1 MVISEQHV
9 TSMYT
14 KKEHMKRRDF
24 IKRTG
29 LSAMGLPFVIKDVS
43 YQTIMKP
50 LFTIDESAEDRI
62 LIIIRMNGGNDGL
75 NTVIPLDGYDNL
87 VKQRSNLILP
97 KNDILDLNTSNIGLH
112 STMTG
117 MRNMFNDG
125 NLSIIQNV
133 GYESQNRSHFKSTDI
148 WSRGLIGN
156 NGTSGWLGRF
166 LDQEFPNFPNDYPNE
181 EHTDPFAISV
191 GSQVSSTCQGLLSNF
206 SMAVSDPTDVNQLS
220 TSLSVFENSTYG
232 DRLKFISLIINQSNS
247 YSVQIENA
255 IQSGNTLST
264 LYDNENK
271 LAKQMRG
278 IAQLISGG
286 LQTKVYVLNV
296 NGFDTHS
303 AQVDSNNSNIGKH
316 QELLKTI
323 SDAVEAFQDDLN
335 LLGIEDR
342 VLGMTFSEFGRQ
354 IASNAS
360 LGSDH
365 GEAAPMFLFGSC
377 LKNRVIGKNPEI
389 SNAIVPQKAV
399 DFEYDFRDI
408 YASILKDWFLVPV
421 SQIQSLFE
429 HQVIFQPLISCG
441 GDNPVVDDKTEGIIV
456 YPNPTVSTATLA
468 FSSLKENVELALFD
482 LTGQR
487 LRTLFNKELPD
498 EKHFVP
504 IDVSALA
511 EGVYILHVK
520 KASGDLSIRLLKL
533 KK

>member
-1 MVISEQHV
+1 
-9 TSMYT
+9 
-14 KKEHMKRRDF
+14 MKRRDF

-29 LSAMGLPFVIKDVS
+29 LSALGIPLVMKDVS
-43 YQTIMKP
+43 YQSILKP
-50 LFTIDESAEDRI
+50 LFTIGEDAKDRI
-62 LIIIRMNGGNDGL
+62 LVIIRMNGGNDGL
-75 NTVIPLDGYDNL
+75 NTVIPLDSYTNL
-87 VKQRSNLILP
+87 VKQRPNIILP
-97 KNDILDLNTSNIGLH
+97 KKDILEVSTSHIGFH

-133 GYESQNRSHFKSTDI
+133 GYENQNRSHFKSTDL

-166 LDQEFPNFPNDYPNE
+166 LDQEHPNFPDDYPSD
-181 EHTDPFAISV
+181 EHKDPFAISV
-191 GSQVSSTCQGLLSNF
+191 GNQVSSTCQGLLSNF
-206 SMAVSDPTDVNQLS
+206 SMAVPDPTKVNQLS
-220 TSLSVFENSTYG
+220 TSLNAFENSTYG
-232 DRLKFISLIINQSNS
+232 DKLKFISFIINQSNS

-255 IQSGNTLST
+255 IDSGNTLST
-264 LYDNENK
+264 LYDSKNR

-278 IAQLISGG
+278 VAQLISGG
-286 LQTKVYVLNV
+286 LQTKVYILNV

-303 AQVDSNNSNIGKH
+303 AQVDANDTNSGNH
-316 QELLKTI
+316 QKLLKTV
-323 SDAVEAFQDDLN
+323 SDAVEAFQDDLK
-335 LLGIEDR
+335 LLGIEDK

-360 LGSDH
+360 YGTDH

-377 LKNRVIGKNPEI
+377 LKKTIIGNNPVISSK
-389 SNAIVPQKAV
+389 VTPQKAV

-408 YASILKDWFLVPV
+408 YASILKDWFLVPS

-429 HQVIFQPLISCG
+429 HQIIFQSLISCG
-441 GDNPVVDDKTEGIIV
+441 ADQVSEVEEEIIV

-468 FSSLKENVELALFD
+468 FSSAKEHVELALFD

-487 LRTLFNKELPD
+487 VKTLFNKELPE

-504 IDVSALA
+504 IDVSSLA

-520 KASGDLSIRLLKL
+520 KASGNQSVRLVKV
-533 KK
+533 KR